1 MNILKALFGNSSQT
15 PEEEKQSEADRQFD
29 LLKYDGVKAMKT
41 GQAAYAVKYFQE
53 ALRRREDLE
62 VRDYLSRV
70 LAAQGE
76 YAQAIEQLRLLI
88 EAQPDNGALPL
99 QAARVAELMDD
110 YQLMSQ
116 FCEQALAVDADSP
129 QAHLFLARACQGQN
143 DWVGAVA
150 QLTKCLAVDDKVG
163 DARLLRGQLLLQ
175 MGDVA
180 GAAADVEWLREH
192 AEQHE
197 DVLLLAARIAAAKG
211 LADEAIDLYG
221 QVIELNP
228 FQVEAYRERGKL
240 RLDKGDKQ
248 GAQEDMEKVL
258 ELSPAEME
266 GITGDYT
273 AEGIEQQVRRAYS
286 AVNPFGL

>member
-15 PEEEKQSEADRQFD
+15 TEEEKQSEADRQFD

-88 EAQPDNGALPL
+88 EAQPANSALPL

-110 YQLMSQ
+110 YQLMRR
-116 FCEQALAVDADSP
+116 FCEQALAIDADSP
-129 QAHLFLARACQGQN
+129 QARLFMARACQGQN
-143 DWVGAVA
+143 DLVGAVA
-150 QLTKCLAVDDKVG
+150 QLTKCLAVDDRVG
-163 DARLLRGQLLLQ
+163 DARLLRGQLLLL
-175 MGDVA
+175 MGDVS
-180 GAAADVEWLREH
+180 GADADAAWLREH

-197 DVLLLAARIAAAKG
+197 DVLLLAARIDAAKG

-221 QVIELNP
+221 QVIEMNP
-228 FQVEAYRERGKL
+228 FHVEAYRERGKM

-266 GITGDYT
+266 GINGDYT